1 MLKYS
6 FDPNKTNNKFVL
18 PTVILLHFTVI
29 PDHTQM
35 VFAFSAFIKAGTHL
49 NNFIFPMHLS
59 SIEHAFLNIR
69 SNRRILRTYL
79 DSEMGKGDLKNVRFH
94 K

>member
-59 SIEHAFLNIR
+59 SIEHAFLNICP
-69 SNRRILRTYL
+69 NRRILKWYSTQRL
-79 DSEMGKGDLKNVRFH
+79 GKGGRPTCSNS
-94 K
+94 